1 MKLRK
6 LDERFEKGVAATI
19 AAPISEGGTM
29 TREFTCELDGL
40 VLRAENDEDLVA
52 QVERHIAEA
61 HAELVGKL
69 SRDDILAKVGTKV
82 EVD

>member
-1 MKLRK
+1 
-6 LDERFEKGVAATI
+6 
-19 AAPISEGGTM
+19 M

-61 HAELVGKL
+61 HPEIVGKL

>member
-1 MKLRK
+1 
-6 LDERFEKGVAATI
+6 
-19 AAPISEGGTM
+19 M
-29 TREFTCELDGL
+29 TTEFTCELDGL

-61 HAELVGKL
+61 HPELVGKL